1 MYEAVI
7 GLEVHLHLKTRTKMF
22 CGCRADYFGA
32 EPNTHTCPVC
42 LGLPGA
48 LPVPNREAV
57 EHGLRLALALG
68 AEVPERLVFH
78 RKNYFYPDLP
88 KNYQISQYDLPL
100 GRGGSLP
107 LGERRVRI
115 KRLHL
120 EEDAG
125 KSLHLEGRTL
135 LDLNRAGSPLIELVT
150 EPDLKTPEEAR
161 LFLQRIQ
168 ALVQTLGISDASP
181 EEGKLRADVNVSVRR
196 VGEPLGTKVEIKNLN
211 SFKSVQRALEYEIRR
226 QTEILRRG
234 EKVKQATMGFE
245 EGSGKTYP
253 MRTKE
258 EEADYRY
265 FPEPDLPPVAI
276 PRDWLEEVRRS
287 LPELPWE
294 KEARYRALGIKE
306 KDAEVL
312 AYTPSLARFLDQ
324 ALPLGLASPQAL
336 ANWLLA
342 DVAGLLHERGL
353 RLEETRLSPE
363 GLARLV
369 GLFERGEVTSRVAKS
384 LLPEVLEG
392 QDPEALVRERG
403 LKVVADEGAL
413 KALVAEAIAAMP
425 EAAESVRQGKVKAL
439 DALVGQVMRK
449 TRGQARP
456 DLVRRLLL
464 EALGVG

>member
-48 LPVPNREAV
+48 LPVPNRVAV

-168 ALVQTLGISDASP
+168 TLV
-181 EEGKLRADVNVSVRR
+181 
-196 VGEPLGTKVEIKNLN
+196 
-211 SFKSVQRALEYEIRR
+211 
-226 QTEILRRG
+226 
-234 EKVKQATMGFE
+234 
-245 EGSGKTYP
+245 
-253 MRTKE
+253 
-258 EEADYRY
+258 
-265 FPEPDLPPVAI
+265 
-276 PRDWLEEVRRS
+276 
-287 LPELPWE
+287 
-294 KEARYRALGIKE
+294 
-306 KDAEVL
+306 
-312 AYTPSLARFLDQ
+312 
-324 ALPLGLASPQAL
+324 
-336 ANWLLA
+336 
-342 DVAGLLHERGL
+342 
-353 RLEETRLSPE
+353 
-363 GLARLV
+363 
-369 GLFERGEVTSRVAKS
+369 
-384 LLPEVLEG
+384 
-392 QDPEALVRERG
+392 
-403 LKVVADEGAL
+403 
-413 KALVAEAIAAMP
+413 
-425 EAAESVRQGKVKAL
+425 
-439 DALVGQVMRK
+439 
-449 TRGQARP
+449 
-456 DLVRRLLL
+456 
-464 EALGVG
+464 

>member
-48 LPVPNREAV
+48 LPVPNRVAV

-234 EKVKQATMGFE
+234 
-245 EGSGKTYP
+245 
-253 MRTKE
+253 
-258 EEADYRY
+258 
-265 FPEPDLPPVAI
+265 
-276 PRDWLEEVRRS
+276 RR
-287 LPELPWE
+287 
-294 KEARYRALGIKE
+294 
-306 KDAEVL
+306 
-312 AYTPSLARFLDQ
+312 
-324 ALPLGLASPQAL
+324 
-336 ANWLLA
+336 
-342 DVAGLLHERGL
+342 
-353 RLEETRLSPE
+353 
-363 GLARLV
+363 
-369 GLFERGEVTSRVAKS
+369 
-384 LLPEVLEG
+384 
-392 QDPEALVRERG
+392 
-403 LKVVADEGAL
+403 
-413 KALVAEAIAAMP
+413 
-425 EAAESVRQGKVKAL
+425 
-439 DALVGQVMRK
+439 
-449 TRGQARP
+449 
-456 DLVRRLLL
+456 
-464 EALGVG
+464 